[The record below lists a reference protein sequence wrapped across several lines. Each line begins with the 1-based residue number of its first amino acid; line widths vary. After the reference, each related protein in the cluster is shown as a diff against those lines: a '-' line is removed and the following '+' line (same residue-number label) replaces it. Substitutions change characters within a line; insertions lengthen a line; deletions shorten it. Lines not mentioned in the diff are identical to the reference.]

1 MDSFEW
7 FGEIGNQPYD
17 TLRPP
22 GDIHRE
28 TFCTARMG
36 LESFGGGGGTGAED
50 RYEEI
55 ADKAHEQNMHTY
67 EYDWEQTQRQYNH
80 HILQNQAQ
88 RHAQEEQRRY
98 NEAMQ
103 EEQYMYASAAKELK
117 YNAEMA
123 AFNKSEILYG
133 HQLRMNE
140 ITANYAVDSMNA
152 QTHERQ
158 QQAAFEEEMNILD
171 YQKGREILGYQR
183 DELDASRLAKQLQA
197 ERQREKLTSERE
209 TARGKMTA
217 ESQKLMIEQMRGEG
231 QIAARGQTGKSVTRQ
246 YQAIVNAG
254 AMQRA
259 AQNYQLNRSDIAYS
273 IAMYGIDQTLKDQ
286 EMINDIASGKIT
298 VERDVLEEKRE
309 VQKRELLATELSI
322 FGAQKRGIQGIT
334 HEEYSANMKADMSRM
349 SKPDYGLPV
358 PKPMEL
364 PQPVIIDPM
373 LPVKGEPP
381 VWGASVGPPPSAQ
394 SSGGGGGMFGAIG
407 GAVGAIGMA
416 ANVFGPLGV
425 PIGMAVGGLFDAFF

>member
-7 FGEIGNQPYD
+7 FGEIGNQLYD

-231 QIAARGQTGKSVTRQ
+231 KVSARGQTGKSVERE

-254 AMQRA
+254 AMQRGA
-259 AQNYQLNRSDIAYS
+259 RNYQMNRSDLAYS

-286 EMINDIASGKIT
+286 EVINDIASGKL
-298 VERDVLEEKRE
+298 VVDRQVLEEKID